1 MAKFLIYGFLIY
13 VVFKFIT
20 EWVLPVGK
28 ATREMKAKVQ
38 EMQDRQR
45 AFEQQQAASQ
55 RQEETI
61 NQKQTKQGDN
71 RSSGDY
77 IDFEEVKP

>member
-71 RSSGDY
+71 RSSVDY

>member
-13 VVFKFIT
+13 VIFKFIT

-38 EMQDRQR
+38 EMQDRQH

-55 RQEETI
+55 RQEEALK
-61 NQKQTKQGDN
+61 NRQTQQGEN